1 MILYTTLAI
10 ISAVALGWAAKNRVE
25 LRKIKRELRRKTI
38 LADKLNEEVLNAQ
51 SLLASQ
57 IDKAKTHESR
67 AADTLLRLWNA
78 EKDLAE
84 SLQRVFVL
92 DARLSEIKEYNRV
105 RKAKQRAKA
114 KALKAQALELAQLAD
129 DEQKPKRKR
138 K

>member
-1 MILYTTLAI
+1 MILYTTLAL

-38 LADKLNEEVLNAQ
+38 LADKLNDEVLNAQ
-51 SLLASQ
+51 ALLTSQ
-57 IDKAKTHESR
+57 IDKAKTHENR
-67 AADTLLRLWNA
+67 ADDFNQRLFVA

-84 SLQRVFVL
+84 SLQRVFEL

-114 KALKAQALELAQLAD
+114 KQSKALELAQLAD
-129 DEQKPKRKR
+129 DEQKEGVRK
-138 K
+138 

>member
-1 MILYTTLAI
+1 MILYTTLAL

-38 LADKLNEEVLNAQ
+38 LADKLNDELLNAQ
-51 SLLASQ
+51 ALLTSQ
-57 IDKAKTHESR
+57 IDKAKTHENR
-67 AADTLLRLWNA
+67 AEDFSQRLLVA

-105 RKAKQRAKA
+105 RKAKQRAKHKQA
-114 KALKAQALELAQLAD
+114 KIDALELAVLAD
-129 DEQKPKRKR
+129 DEQREGVRK
-138 K
+138 